1 MATNRTKQATHS
13 RVNFLTGF
21 VPLRDLWAGDNA
33 LYPSE
38 TSARW
43 ARRKLETELADARA
57 VALVRGDIMVHPQR
71 WAEVAERDA
80 IGSFQ
85 NRVAA
90 KTHNQDSGR

>member
-1 MATNRTKQATHS
+1 MAINRTKQATHS
-13 RVNFLTGF
+13 RVDFLTGF

-43 ARRKLETELADARA
+43 ARRKLETALADARA
-57 VALVRGDIMVHPQR
+57 VALVRGDIMIHPQR

-80 IGSFQ
+80 IESFQ
-85 NRVAA
+85 SRVAS
-90 KTHNQDSGR
+90 KGHRQDDGQ